1 MECRTLSRHS
11 SLGSEAVMSVLY
23 NAHSTQRMLS
33 VAREMD
39 IDPTFHKAK
48 NTRTHKR
55 SRSIACTWHAHSTR
69 THTHTQTHT
78 HTSHTH
84 STHKDWTTSVYRYL
98 SFNTDLCYIRLHTSV
113 ENLHSQNHTK
123 PTGLPRQDTSSDFK
137 VPLLIAQRERSP
149 TRKLANTKIAVS
161 RRTLHRPAQWCTNR
175 STVMRER
182 IGGRGAAL

>member
-69 THTHTQTHT
+69 THKHTHIHRTHIAHTQRLDYFCIQIPQFQYRSMLYTIAYFGREFAQSK
-78 HTSHTH
+78 SHQA
-84 STHKDWTTSVYRYL
+84 DWSPKTRYQ
-98 SFNTDLCYIRLHTSV
+98 FRL
-113 ENLHSQNHTK
+113 
-123 PTGLPRQDTSSDFK
+123 
-137 VPLLIAQRERSP
+137 
-149 TRKLANTKIAVS
+149 
-161 RRTLHRPAQWCTNR
+161 
-175 STVMRER
+175 
-182 IGGRGAAL
+182 

>member
-55 SRSIACTWHAHSTR
+55 SRSIACTWHALSTR
-69 THTHTQTHT
+69 THKHT
-78 HTSHTH
+78 HRTHIAHTK
-84 STHKDWTTSVYRYL
+84 TGLLLYTDTSVSIPIYAIYDCILR
-98 SFNTDLCYIRLHTSV
+98 SRICTVKITPSRLVCQDKIPVPTLRSHCWSRK
-113 ENLHSQNHTK
+113 EN
-123 PTGLPRQDTSSDFK
+123 
-137 VPLLIAQRERSP
+137 VAPLVNWQTQR
-149 TRKLANTKIAVS
+149 
-161 RRTLHRPAQWCTNR
+161 
-175 STVMRER
+175 
-182 IGGRGAAL
+182 

>member
-23 NAHSTQRMLS
+23 NAHSTQRML
-33 VAREMD
+33 AREMD

-78 HTSHTH
+78 HRTHIAHTK
-84 STHKDWTTSVYRYL
+84 TGLLLYTDTSVSIPIYAIYDCILR
-98 SFNTDLCYIRLHTSV
+98 SRICTVKITPSRLV
-113 ENLHSQNHTK
+113 CQDK
-123 PTGLPRQDTSSDFK
+123 IPVPTL
-137 VPLLIAQRERSP
+137 RS
-149 TRKLANTKIAVS
+149 
-161 RRTLHRPAQWCTNR
+161 HC
-175 STVMRER
+175 
-182 IGGRGAAL
+182 